1 MNKKEK
7 TGKSPFWKKW
17 WFWAI
22 IVVVII
28 VGGMLPNEP
37 QEDSPAVATAG
48 PTETEKTE
56 LVNNTRDAEMQH
68 LYDNAIVKDVMNGFR
83 SEKIGEYSIA
93 TIKSD
98 QVTQD
103 ILEDWYFNYVE
114 KNDFN
119 WSMILYSDKENEG
132 VYAISGIVSKDR

>member
-119 WSMILYSDKENEG
+119 WSMTRKTKVFMLFQVLLAKMWHS
-132 VYAISGIVSKDR
+132 R